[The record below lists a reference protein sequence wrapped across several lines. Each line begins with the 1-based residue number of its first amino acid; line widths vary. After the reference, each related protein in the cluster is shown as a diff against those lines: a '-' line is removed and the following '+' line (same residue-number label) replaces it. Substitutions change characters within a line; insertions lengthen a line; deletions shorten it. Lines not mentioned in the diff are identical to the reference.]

1 MQEGGYLGEISVHS
15 MSLERYPVSVMKD
28 KKRKEAVEQAARS
41 IFSFCAFTAFLG
53 VLFITLYMMISG
65 MPALFQVGL
74 KEILLGRVWAPVGA
88 EPEFGIFYII
98 LTSLAGTGLALVIA
112 VPTGILTSVFLA
124 EAAGSPLAEIMK
136 TAVELLACIP
146 SVIYGLLGI
155 YLLNPL
161 MYKLEL
167 RLFAESGTHR
177 FTGGAN
183 LLSAAIV
190 LAVMIL
196 PTVINI
202 SEAAIRA
209 VGPEIRAASL
219 ALGASRMQTVFK
231 SVLPA
236 AKPGIVTAVVLGMG
250 RALGEAFAITLVSGG
265 SVNVPLP
272 FHSVRFLTT
281 AIVSEMGYAQ
291 GIHRQVLFTIGLIL
305 FLFIMG
311 ANMVLTRI
319 LKRGADLCG

>member
-1 MQEGGYLGEISVHS
+1 MWEGSIHS
-15 MSLERYPVSVMKD
+15 IAPERRPGSIRRDKRRKD
-28 KKRKEAVEQAARS
+28 AAEQAARR
-41 IFSFCAFTAFLG
+41 ILAFCAFTALLG
-53 VLFITLYMMISG
+53 LLFITLYMIVG
-65 MPALFQVGL
+65 GAPALL
-74 KEILLGRVWAPVGA
+74 KAGPRELLLGRVWAPVA
-88 EPEFGIFYII
+88 EEPRFGIFYVI
-98 LTSLAGTGLALVIA
+98 LTSLAGTGLALMLG
-112 VPTGILTSVFLA
+112 VPAGVLTAVFLA
-124 EAAGSPLAEIMK
+124 ELPSGPLAESMR
-136 TAVELLACIP
+136 TAVELLAAVP

-161 MYKLEL
+161 LYKLEL
-167 RLFAESGTHR
+167 KLFADSESHR

-183 LLSAAIV
+183 LLSASLV

-209 VGPEIRAASL
+209 VRPEIRAASF
-219 ALGASRMQTVFK
+219 ALGASRMQTVFR

-236 AKPGIVTAVVLGMG
+236 ARPGIMAAVVLGTG

-265 SVNVPLP
+265 SVNIPLP

-291 GIHRQVLFTIGLIL
+291 GLHRQVLFTIGLLL

-311 ANMVLTRI
+311 ANMVLTGI
-319 LKRGADLCG
+319 LKRGTDSYD